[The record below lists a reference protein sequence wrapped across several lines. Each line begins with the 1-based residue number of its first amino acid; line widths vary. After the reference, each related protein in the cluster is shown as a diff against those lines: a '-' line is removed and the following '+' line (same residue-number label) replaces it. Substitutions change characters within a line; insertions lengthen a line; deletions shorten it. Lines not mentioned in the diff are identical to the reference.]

1 MGNTQ
6 KEIHQIEID
15 LKQLKET
22 ILSVDTDKTFLT
34 MFPQWEK
41 QLSDSLPKNKIK
53 LPATVAD
60 VSYLDKYKK
69 QGE

>member
-1 MGNTQ
+1 MENTQ

-41 QLSDSLPKNKIK
+41 QLLDSLPKIK
-53 LPATVAD
+53 WNYRQP
-60 VSYLDKYKK
+60 
-69 QGE
+69 